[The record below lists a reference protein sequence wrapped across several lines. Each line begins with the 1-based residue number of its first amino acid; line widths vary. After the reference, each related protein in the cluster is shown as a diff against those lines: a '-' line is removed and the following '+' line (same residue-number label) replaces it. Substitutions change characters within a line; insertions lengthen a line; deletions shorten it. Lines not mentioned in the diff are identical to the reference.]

1 MGGNQVKYN
10 SANFNALSTIG
21 ADAMVIKRR
30 TILTRSIP
38 FLLIGLLILVLYLHF
53 FIGIEDLI
61 QLLQSVNL
69 LYYSL
74 AFVVSLLSVAFYSLT
89 WQHLLNLLSIKIG
102 FPKTFL
108 FVWVATFVDILIPA
122 ESISSEISKA
132 YLVSRSA
139 GQDTGKAVASIVS
152 HRILSMA
159 ITVTALII
167 SSALLIIKYE
177 LSTFILIFMIIVM
190 IGTVIS
196 IVLLSYLS
204 FKEQTTWKVVNK
216 ILGFVDFVS
225 RGRWQLTN
233 LKTKA
238 QKMLK
243 MFHEGITTLIE
254 HPRNLALPVVF
265 SLLAW
270 VFDVL
275 ISFFVFISV
284 DEKFVYSL
292 GFDNAFV
299 VIVIVYTLGMAVQYF
314 PLGIPAE
321 VGLTEIFMTSLYTLL
336 GIPLDISA
344 VATVLTRIL
353 TVWFRF
359 FVGYAS
365 FVRWIG
371 TEFLVGDG

>member
-1 MGGNQVKYN
+1 
-10 SANFNALSTIG
+10 
-21 ADAMVIKRR
+21 MVIKRR
-30 TILTRSIP
+30 TVLTRSVP

-53 FIGIEDLI
+53 FVGIENLI

-74 AFVVSLLSVAFYSLT
+74 AFVVSLLSIVFYSLT
-89 WQHLLNLLSIKIG
+89 WQHFLNLLSIKIG

-132 YLVSRSA
+132 YLISRSV
-139 GQDTGKAVASIVS
+139 GQSTGKAVASIVS
-152 HRILSMA
+152 HRILSMS
-159 ITVTALII
+159 ITATALII
-167 SSALLIIKYE
+167 SSALLILKYE
-177 LSTFILIFMIIVM
+177 LSTSILTFMLIVM
-190 IGTVIS
+190 IGTVFS

-216 ILGFVDFVS
+216 ILGFVEFIS

-238 QKMLK
+238 QRMLK
-243 MFHEGITTLIE
+243 MFHEGTTTLIE

-270 VFDVL
+270 VTDVL
-275 ISFFVFISV
+275 ISFFVFIS
-284 DEKFVYSL
+284 L
-292 GFDNAFV
+292 GFDVSFV
-299 VIVIVYTLGMAVQYF
+299 VIVIVYTLSMAIQYF
-314 PLGIPAE
+314 PIGIPAE
-321 VGLTEIFMTSLYTLL
+321 VGFVEIFMTSLYTLL
-336 GIPLDISA
+336 GIPLPISA
-344 VATVLTRIL
+344 AATVLTRVL

-365 FVRWIG
+365 FIRWIG
-371 TEFLVGDG
+371 TEFLMGDG

>member
-1 MGGNQVKYN
+1 M
-10 SANFNALSTIG
+10 G
-21 ADAMVIKRR
+21 ADVMVIKRR
-30 TILTRSIP
+30 TILTRSVP
-38 FLLIGLLILVLYLHF
+38 FLLIGLLILILYLHF
-53 FIGIEDLI
+53 FVGIENLI

-74 AFVVSLLSVAFYSLT
+74 ALAIVIVGMVFYSLT
-89 WQHLLNLLSIKIG
+89 WQQFLNLLSIKIS
-102 FPKTFL
+102 FSKTFL

-132 YLVSRSA
+132 YLISKSA

-177 LSTFILIFMIIVM
+177 LSTFILIFIIIVM
-190 IGTVIS
+190 IGTVTS

-204 FKEQTTWKVVNK
+204 FKEQTTWKVINK
-216 ILGFVDFVS
+216 ILGFVDFIS
-225 RGRWQLTN
+225 RRRWQLTN

-270 VFDVL
+270 VSDVL
-275 ISFFVFISV
+275 VSFFVFISV

-299 VIVIVYTLGMAVQYF
+299 VIVIVYTLSMAVQYF

-321 VGLTEIFMTSLYTLL
+321 VGFVEIFMTSLYTLL

-344 VATVLTRIL
+344 AAAVLTRVL

-371 TEFLVGDG
+371 PEFLMCDG